1 MFATLAVPLLHPTQ
15 FAYPAPSLR
24 VALDTAVALI
34 GLLATAI
41 IVRGWRDGPRL
52 DRLAIAAGL
61 AVIALTSA
69 VLATLLAVA
78 PGAGPRA
85 EIAVTG
91 GLVGSLLLAV
101 GAFAPGRCPGCA
113 RSAVLGTVALTVAGL
128 VAAAGPVSLALAA
141 RGPGRV
147 PS

>member
-1 MFATLAVPLLHPTQ
+1 LSAAARPAPWSGITGPAPRRLRLARPWLPFAIAASAALFATLAVPLLDPGQ

-61 AVIALTSA
+61 AVMALTSA
-69 VLATLLAVA
+69 VLTTLLAVA
-78 PGAGPRA
+78 PGAGP
-85 EIAVTG
+85 
-91 GLVGSLLLAV
+91 
-101 GAFAPGRCPGCA
+101 
-113 RSAVLGTVALTVAGL
+113 
-128 VAAAGPVSLALAA
+128 
-141 RGPGRV
+141 
-147 PS
+147 